1 VVDERVEVDIAALVL
16 EAVTDRDGA
25 RLLLVLADDDHVREP
40 VVVTGAD
47 LATDRPVAV
56 LDLDAEAGVLQ
67 FVFHAVG
74 VAERLVGDGE
84 DADLF
89 GREPQREVAVEVLD
103 EHHEEALVAPVQRA
117 VDHHRLVVFV
127 VLARVGQVEPVG
139 HVEVELDG
147 GAVPDATQ
155 RVLKAE
161 VDLRAV
167 EGAVAGLDVVLVAAR
182 FEHVAELLFRGLPDP
197 SPPTDLSGRVASAT
211 STSRSSVST
220 TSKIISMTDS
230 IS

>member
-1 VVDERVEVDIAALVL
+1 
-16 EAVTDRDGA
+16 
-25 RLLLVLADDDHVREP
+25 
-40 VVVTGAD
+40 
-47 LATDRPVAV
+47 
-56 LDLDAEAGVLQ
+56 
-67 FVFHAVG
+67 VG

-182 FEHVAELLFRGLPDP
+182 FEHVAELLFRGLPDLVAADGFVGAGRQR
-197 SPPTDLSGRVASAT
+197 DLDVQIQRLDDLE
-211 STSRSSVST
+211 
-220 TSKIISMTDS
+220 IISMTDS

>member
-1 VVDERVEVDIAALVL
+1 MTTYPEQRQNTTKTERRNGESGLPGAHSASTNSGSVRFSSRSATRWSTNERVEVDIAALVL

-56 LDLDAEAGVLQ
+56 LDLLDAEAGVLQ

-103 EHHEEALVAPVQRA
+103 EHHEEALVAPV
-117 VDHHRLVVFV
+117 HS
-127 VLARVGQVEPVG
+127 ARWIITGWWSSLSSPV
-139 HVEVELDG
+139 
-147 GAVPDATQ
+147 
-155 RVLKAE
+155 
-161 VDLRAV
+161 
-167 EGAVAGLDVVLVAAR
+167 
-182 FEHVAELLFRGLPDP
+182 
-197 SPPTDLSGRVASAT
+197 
-211 STSRSSVST
+211 
-220 TSKIISMTDS
+220 
-230 IS
+230 